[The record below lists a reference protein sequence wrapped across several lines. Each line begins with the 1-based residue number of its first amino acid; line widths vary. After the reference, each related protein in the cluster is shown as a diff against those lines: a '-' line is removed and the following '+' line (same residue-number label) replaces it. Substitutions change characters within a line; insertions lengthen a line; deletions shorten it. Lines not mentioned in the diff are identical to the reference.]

1 MSIKRE
7 IEILDGKIE
16 DTLHMIEWI
25 KEDLEQNPKKKILQR
40 ELKAMESILNRQ
52 QRRRGEIASQ
62 LFT

>member
-25 KEDLEQNPKKKILQR
+25 KEDLEKNPEKKILQR

>member
-25 KEDLEQNPKKKILQR
+25 KEDIEKNPEKKILQR
-40 ELKAMESILNRQ
+40 ELRAMESILNRQ

>member
-25 KEDLEQNPKKKILQR
+25 KEDLEQNPEKKILQR

>member
-16 DTLHMIEWI
+16 DTLHLIEWI
-25 KEDLEQNPKKKILQR
+25 KEDLEKNPEKKILQR

>member
-25 KEDLEQNPKKKILQR
+25 KEDLEQNPDKKILQR

>member
-25 KEDLEQNPKKKILQR
+25 KEDIEKNPEKKILQR